1 MDLDSIEGLNEVRP
15 AVYRAALKLRSLQKL
30 CQMHTV
36 TLTELRPVLLL
47 LSQSADPQRRLSEAE
62 VRQGL
67 EKLFQSVPEE
77 IPGQVVPEAIDQTTR
92 LLFKLYD
99 RPQAGSVLLHS
110 VQAALTAL
118 SGDTLTAKHRA
129 LYRLGESLSGQLGS
143 ESSTVTRSGLRVL
156 LHDLSQL
163 PCVVQESH
171 VFSHVET
178 AVRSCFSGV
187 MTAGV
192 CEEVFVSWL
201 QSEPRLLLW
210 LSTLY
215 RISASEAVVHAVRCR
230 ACKAFPITGLR
241 YRCLKC
247 VNLHLCQTCFLT
259 ERRSKKHKPSHPVL
273 EYCSQPTWRE
283 SVASLALNARHALLP
298 RRHTRREA
306 ERRRELTRG
315 ESSGDPTNSPHS
327 DSPPVEQQPSTLSQ
341 QSCDFCEMA
350 TPPPRPPTVC
360 PQVQVQVQVE
370 SKALQTEED
379 LQPQRKTSFLQKDL
393 HMTQKVM
400 KDLQRDKW
408 LLEKEFQVWRTAAQS
423 EHDSLEDRCA
433 ELEATMETLSQHNQS
448 LEHQLR
454 HVRHA
459 LSLRMVNTG
468 HVPHPVHTPPSTDC
482 SEGTAGPQGS
492 PSESPTSQRLPSEE
506 GEDMT
511 QEEEVVTERNQEVV
525 TERNQEVEEDES
537 RECSKEEGGSELSL
551 RSDSTGC
558 DDDTWPPDVTSDLQ
572 QCVEKAEELLWGEE
586 GSGRGEAFEEKTH
599 SQYQEETLGGRSQED
614 YQGSALEEEEE
625 EDEGEEEQ
633 LCELVLRL
641 KTTLSLPTHKA
652 GSQRRDVLLVAAQG
666 VGDSVSN
673 LVSMVNFYP
682 GNPPQPLKY
691 QTIDVLLVAVQGVED
706 SVSNIVSSAEA
717 SALV

>member
-47 LSQSADPQRRLSEAE
+47 LSQSADPQKCLSEAE

-67 EKLFQSVPEE
+67 EKLFQSVSEE
-77 IPGQVVPEAIDQTTR
+77 LPGAIVPEAIDQTTR

-99 RPQAGSVLLHS
+99 RQHAGSVLLHS
-110 VQAALTAL
+110 VEAALTAL

-129 LYRLGESLSGQLGS
+129 LYRLGESLSGHLGS
-143 ESSTVTRSGLRVL
+143 QSSTVTRSGLRVL
-156 LHDLSQL
+156 LHDLSQV
-163 PCVVQESH
+163 PAVVQESH

-230 ACKAFPITGLR
+230 ACKAFPIMGLR

-298 RRHTRREA
+298 RRYTRREA

-327 DSPPVEQQPSTLSQ
+327 DSLLEQQQPSTLSQ
-341 QSCDFCEMA
+341 QSCDFCESA
-350 TPPPRPPTVC
+350 NPPPLPPTVC
-360 PQVQVQVQVE
+360 PRVQLE

-393 HMTQKVM
+393 HITQKVM

-408 LLEKEFQVWRTAAQS
+408 LLEKEFQVWRTTAQS
-423 EHDSLEDRCA
+423 EHNSLEDRCA
-433 ELEATMETLSQHNQS
+433 ELEATMEALSQHNQS

-459 LSLRMVNTG
+459 LSLRTVNTG
-468 HVPHPVHTPPSTDC
+468 HVPHPVYTPLSTDC
-482 SEGTAGPQGS
+482 SDGTAGPQGS
-492 PSESPTSQRLPSEE
+492 RSESPTSQRLLSEE

-511 QEEEVVTERNQEVV
+511 QEEEVVTETNQEA
-525 TERNQEVEEDES
+525 EENES
-537 RECSKEEGGSELSL
+537 RECSKEEGDYELSL

-558 DDDTWPPDVTSDLQ
+558 GDDTWPPDVTSDLQ
-572 QCVEKAEELLWGEE
+572 QSVDTAEEPLWREE
-586 GSGRGEAFEEKTH
+586 DPGRGEAFEEKTH
-599 SQYQEETLGGRSQED
+599 SHYQEVGGRSQED
-614 YQGSALEEEEE
+614 YQGIALEEEEE
-625 EDEGEEEQ
+625 EEEEGEEEQ
-633 LCELVLRL
+633 LCELVLRV
-641 KTTLSLPTHKA
+641 KTTLSLPTHKEA
-652 GSQRRDVLLVAAQG
+652 GSQWRDVLLVAAQG

-682 GNPPQPLKY
+682 GNPPQPHPLKY
-691 QTIDVLLVAVQGVED
+691 Q
-706 SVSNIVSSAEA
+706 
-717 SALV
+717 